1 MMKKE
6 TFISLIKAIE
16 KHMRVAEQFGK
27 DISNAYVKA
36 GAELDFSSPTS
47 YELPISKFIDSIVN
61 AIGNDFADEDYKAEW
76 AIDFINWWIYETN
89 FGKAVYYDYIDGGF
103 STESAV
109 VVTLSNGK
117 EYTVKT
123 PGKLYDVILKDKKL
137 PRKETIHP
145 TINSG
150 KIGSTWGNKSNA
162 ND

>member
-1 MMKKE
+1 MKKE
-6 TFISLIKAIE
+6 TFVSLIKAIE
-16 KHMRVAEQFGK
+16 KHVRVAEQFGK

-36 GAELDFSSPTS
+36 GAERDFALSCS

-61 AIGNDFADEDYKAEW
+61 AIGNDFADENYKAEC

-89 FGKAVYYDYIDGGF
+89 FGKAELYDYVDGGYA
-103 STESAV
+103 SEPAA
-109 VVTLSNGK
+109 VVTLANGK

-150 KIGSTWGNKSNA
+150 KIGDTWGNKTNA

>member
-1 MMKKE
+1 MR
-6 TFISLIKAIE
+6 TIRLNGQLIL
-16 KHMRVAEQFGK
+16 
-27 DISNAYVKA
+27 S
-36 GAELDFSSPTS
+36 T
-47 YELPISKFIDSIVN
+47 
-61 AIGNDFADEDYKAEW
+61 
-76 AIDFINWWIYETN
+76 
-89 FGKAVYYDYIDGGF
+89 GGF
-103 STESAV
+103 MKPILVRLCIMTTLMADFLPNLAV